1 MSHTKGQR
9 VRHPTKHEWGL
20 GQVLQDSSGDTTRIF
35 FVGTGEKVISNSHVS
50 LVLVRPEDAADPV
63 LDNLHLT
70 EATGIKYRSLSDS
83 IQYFLEQFPE
93 GFYGSHFDKEERGY
107 KVNAHNLAL
116 ELLNSNH
123 ATVLSK
129 EKAYEEIA
137 ARALRVSNATN
148 LIFPNEKMALKDGLR
163 DSEAQERFA
172 RGLIA
177 LLHGSGK
184 FSSRFEKFAGIL
196 GDIGAARWTTA
207 TYFPF
212 ILFPNEFMFVKPTV
226 TQNAAAVCRF
236 EISYRPQANWGTYQR
251 ILHFSNHLRDQLAAL
266 SPRDMIDVQSF
277 MWCIAPKT

>member
-1 MSHTKGQR
+1 MSHRKGQR

-20 GQVLQDSSGDTTRIF
+20 GQVLQDSSGGTTRIF
-35 FVGTGEKVISNSHVS
+35 FVGVGEKVISNRHVA
-50 LVLVRPEDAADPV
+50 LILARPEDAADPV
-63 LDNLHLT
+63 LDNLHLS
-70 EATGIKYRSLSDS
+70 EAPGIKYRSLPDS
-83 IQYFLEQFPE
+83 IQYFLEQFPD
-93 GFYGSHFDKEERGY
+93 GFYGSRFLEEERDY
-107 KVNAHNLAL
+107 KVHAHNLVV
-116 ELLNSNH
+116 ELLDRNAVTS
-123 ATVLSK
+123 LFE
-129 EKAYEEIA
+129 EKAYEKIA

-163 DSEAQERFA
+163 DPEAQERFA
-172 RGLIA
+172 RSLID

-196 GDIGAARWTTA
+196 GDIGAVRWTTA

-212 ILFPNEFMFVKPTV
+212 VLFPNEFMFVKPMV

-236 EISYRPQANWGTYQR
+236 EISYRPQVNWGTYQR

-266 SPRDMIDVQSF
+266 KPRDMIDVQSF

>member
-9 VRHPTKHEWGL
+9 LRHPTKHEWGL
-20 GQVLQDSSGDTTRIF
+20 GQVLEDSSGGTTRIF
-35 FVGTGEKVISNSHVS
+35 FVGAGEKVISNSHVA

-70 EATGIKYRSLSDS
+70 EATGIKYRSLPDS
-83 IQYFLEQFPE
+83 VEYFLEKFPE
-93 GFYGSHFDKEERGY
+93 GFYGSHFDEEERDY

-116 ELLNSNH
+116 EQLNSSD
-123 ATVLSK
+123 ATALSN
-129 EKAYEEIA
+129 EQAYEEITV
-137 ARALRVSNATN
+137 RALRISNATN

-163 DSEAQERFA
+163 DQKAQERFA

-184 FSSRFEKFAGIL
+184 FSSRFERFAGIL

-236 EISYRPQANWGTYQR
+236 EISYRPQVNWGTYQR
-251 ILHFSNHLRDQLAAL
+251 VLRFSNYLRDQLAAL
-266 SPRDMIDVQSF
+266 RPRDMIDVQSF
-277 MWCIAPKT
+277 MWCIAPKN

>member
-9 VRHPTKHEWGL
+9 LRHPTKHEWGL
-20 GQVLQDSSGDTTRIF
+20 GQVLEDSSGGTTRIF
-35 FVGTGEKVISNSHVS
+35 FVGAGEKVISNSHVA

-70 EATGIKYRSLSDS
+70 ETTGIKYRSLPDS
-83 IQYFLEQFPE
+83 IEYFLEKFPE
-93 GFYGSHFDKEERGY
+93 GFYGSHFCDEERGY

-116 ELLNSNH
+116 ELLNSSD
-123 ATVLSK
+123 ATALSN
-129 EKAYEEIA
+129 EQAYEEITV
-137 ARALRVSNATN
+137 RALRISNATN

-163 DSEAQERFA
+163 DQKAQERFA

-184 FSSRFEKFAGIL
+184 FSSRFERFAGIL

-236 EISYRPQANWGTYQR
+236 EISYRPQVNWGTYQR
-251 ILHFSNHLRDQLAAL
+251 VLRFSNYLRDQLAAL
-266 SPRDMIDVQSF
+266 RPQDMIDVQSF
-277 MWCIAPKT
+277 MWCIAPKN

>member
-1 MSHTKGQR
+1 MSHSKGQR
-9 VRHPTKHEWGL
+9 VRHPTVHEWGL

-35 FVGTGEKVISNSHVS
+35 FVGAGEKVISNRHVA
-50 LVLVRPEDAADPV
+50 LILVRPEDAADPV
-63 LDNLHLT
+63 LDNLHLS
-70 EATGIKYRSLSDS
+70 EAPGIKYRSLPDS
-83 IQYFLEQFPE
+83 IQYFLEQFPD
-93 GFYGSHFDKEERGY
+93 GFYGSRFLEEERDY
-107 KVNAHNLAL
+107 KVNAHNLAV
-116 ELLNSNH
+116 ELLDRNAITS
-123 ATVLSK
+123 LSE

-163 DSEAQERFA
+163 DSEAKERFA

-177 LLHGSGK
+177 LLHDSGQ
-184 FSSRFEKFAGIL
+184 FAARFERFAGIL

-212 ILFPNEFMFVKPTV
+212 VLFPNEFMFVKPTV

-236 EISYRPQANWGTYQR
+236 EISYRPQVNWGTYQR
-251 ILHFSNHLRDQLAAL
+251 VLYFSNHLRNQLAGL
-266 SPRDMIDVQSF
+266 RPRDMIDVQSF